1 LLHFHVHAIVDKS
14 MPTIRIPSTLHAAV
28 RWDKQ
33 QKYQKHDFQHAIAA
47 LPYCDYFLLK
57 SG

>member
-1 LLHFHVHAIVDKS
+1 